1 MSMVVVTSNEYDGDC
16 DLNGVT
22 DAYYVVVS
30 PKPFEAKWNAFKT
43 ACREHFVTY
52 HIVFITPLMEHPEM
66 LKNFLFSYAIM
77 LGHVDED
84 VRVYD

>member
-1 MSMVVVTSNEYDGDC
+1 MVIVTSNEYDREY
-16 DLNGVT
+16 DLTGVT
-22 DAYYVVVS
+22 NAYFIVIS
-30 PKPFEAKWNAFKT
+30 PKPFEAKWNAFKI

-52 HIVFITPLMEHPEM
+52 HIVFLTPLLEHPEM